1 MGRPVKIKHG
11 STIDIGFNNPNTTDY
26 YGVVGGVDTDS
37 TTANPT
43 IKVRVFPTDNSTGA
57 EGDGFIIRQKGS
69 KKFLVGMSTGIDPE
83 NAVVGTAIRIEA
95 LGDTDWEAMGA
106 PATYAVGTI
115 FTVTAASAA
124 GTTGTANECGVC
136 TLADEADAALTE
148 GNMTVTVIEADSSEA
163 RLDYLSNRWGKTFT
177 TGNDANG
184 WPNLAT
190 RTFYLLNFFDV
201 SDATIVKSGAD
212 ADTWASPQETDGTV
226 DMVQV
231 DNWNLYG

>member
-1 MGRPVKIKHG
+1 MGRPVKIKE
-11 STIDIGFNNPNTTDY
+11 SATVDVGFNNPAGASAY
-26 YGVVGGVDTDS
+26 YGVVGGLDTLS
-37 TTANPT
+37 TYAHPT
-43 IKVRVFPTDNSTGA
+43 MKVRVFPTDNSTGA

-69 KKFLVGMSTGIDPE
+69 KKFLVGMTTGIDPE

-136 TLADEADAALTE
+136 VLADEADAALTE
-148 GNMTVTVIEADSSEA
+148 GNMTITVQDADSSEF
-163 RLDYLSNRWGKTFT
+163 RISYLSNRYCLNFNAVQSSKTQ
-177 TGNDANG
+177 
-184 WPNLAT
+184 
-190 RTFYLLNFFDV
+190 YLTNFFDV
-201 SDATIVKSGAD
+201 SADTIEKSGSD
-212 ADTWASPQETDGTV
+212 SSTTTI